1 MDQSV
6 LVQYSE
12 VMEEIKDLRE
22 RIRKLDRFL
31 SDPPIVSDTVR
42 GTRKD
47 GTIGPIKITGIPVPE
62 YQRKEKMR
70 DQYRE
75 MLEEKE
81 AELLELTCKAEE
93 YIESIPKAEIRIMFR
108 LYYIDGLTWEQVARQ
123 MNRAF
128 PKKRI
133 SYTADSCRMRAK
145 RFFAKFYKCSPMFGK
160 NVVVYRLGA
169 GGGVA
174 AGPIFLIQVLIPVSP
189 SIPGGH

>member
-31 SDPPIVSDTVR
+31 SDPPVVSDTVR

-62 YQRKEKMR
+62 YQRKEKIR
-70 DQYRE
+70 ERYRE
-75 MLEEKE
+75 MLAEKE

-108 LYYIDGLTWEQVARQ
+108 LYYIDGLTWEQVAR
-123 MNRAF
+123 
-128 PKKRI
+128 
-133 SYTADSCRMRAK
+133 
-145 RFFAKFYKCSPMFGK
+145 
-160 NVVVYRLGA
+160 
-169 GGGVA
+169 
-174 AGPIFLIQVLIPVSP
+174 
-189 SIPGGH
+189 

>member
-31 SDPPIVSDTVR
+31 SDPPVVSDTVR
-42 GTRKD
+42 GSRKD

-62 YQRKEKMR
+62 YSRKEKIR
-70 DQYRE
+70 ERYRE

-108 LYYIDGLTWEQVARQ
+108 LYYIDGLTWEQVARK

-145 RFFAKFYKCSPMFGK
+145 RFFEKF
-160 NVVVYRLGA
+160 
-169 GGGVA
+169 
-174 AGPIFLIQVLIPVSP
+174 
-189 SIPGGH
+189 

>member
-1 MDQSV
+1 MDQSI

-31 SDPPIVSDTVR
+31 SDPVR

-47 GTIGPIKITGIPVPE
+47 GTIGPIKITGVPVPE
-62 YQRKEKMR
+62 YQRKEKIR
-70 DQYRE
+70 ERYRE

-145 RFFAKFYKCSPMFGK
+145 RFFEKF
-160 NVVVYRLGA
+160 
-169 GGGVA
+169 
-174 AGPIFLIQVLIPVSP
+174 
-189 SIPGGH
+189 

>member
-12 VMEEIKDLRE
+12 VMEEIRDLRE

-47 GTIGPIKITGIPVPE
+47 GTIGPIKITGVPVPE
-62 YQRKEKMR
+62 YQRKEKIR
-70 DQYRE
+70 ERYRE

-81 AELLELTCKAEE
+81 V
-93 YIESIPKAEIRIMFR
+93 EIRIMFR

-145 RFFAKFYKCSPMFGK
+145 RFFEKF
-160 NVVVYRLGA
+160 
-169 GGGVA
+169 
-174 AGPIFLIQVLIPVSP
+174 
-189 SIPGGH
+189 